1 MGLFSHHDSDQ
12 TQANNEYQEKST
24 SSEHKASLGHEA
36 LGGAAAYEASKAYEK
51 HVAKNGKPAS
61 HAEAKELLA
70 GFSGAFV
77 DREVETKGLNSIDKE
92 KAKYHAKQQGDSQI
106 AQDY

>member
-1 MGLFSHHDSDQ
+1 MGLFSHDSDQ
-12 TQANNEYQEKST
+12 AQAYNQYQEKST
-24 SSEHKASLGHEA
+24 SSEHKASLSHEV
-36 LGGAAAYEASKAYEK
+36 LGGAAAYAATKAYEN

-61 HAEAKELLA
+61 HAQAKELLA

-77 DREVETKGLNSIDKE
+77 DREVETKGLNFFDKE
-92 KAKYHAKQQGDSQI
+92 KAKHHAKQQVNSQV